1 MEGKDMNDKSGLV
14 SDNVWGGAMVT
25 VKHTIPLAEAA
36 DMVNEVVDAVCE
48 ADDSFS
54 LTYHAA
60 EEDFIIWKAYVT
72 HFTTYDV
79 AGTDDEE
86 LYRMFLIWD
95 WKIALYD
102 YINENQKSSLDFAI
116 ARAIEHRLDEWRSEA
131 KAEVAR
137 VAAQI
142 EEITSVF
149 SRLTDQMKDVDMKE
163 VADNIRVLSEQGI
176 GYDSLAQ

>member
-79 AGTDDEE
+79 AGTDDED

-142 EEITSVF
+142 EEIASVF

-163 VADNIRVLSEQGI
+163 VVGNIRALSEQGI
-176 GYDSLAQ
+176 RLDPRV

>member
-1 MEGKDMNDKSGLV
+1 MNDKSGLV

-79 AGTDDEE
+79 AGTDDED

-142 EEITSVF
+142 EEIASVF

-163 VADNIRVLSEQGI
+163 VVDNIRALSEQGI
-176 GYDSLAQ
+176 RLDPLV